1 MESRDKLSTLLL
13 ETNNIQIPH
22 HRKCQAIKKNG
33 KPCRQRNRQN
43 QGGGEIINGYCNYHK
58 HLRKEFKEESLE
70 NVTTMN

>member
-1 MESRDKLSTLLL
+1 MENTNTN
-13 ETNNIQIPH
+13 TNNIRKQIH
-22 HRKCQAIKKNG
+22 HERCQAIKKNG